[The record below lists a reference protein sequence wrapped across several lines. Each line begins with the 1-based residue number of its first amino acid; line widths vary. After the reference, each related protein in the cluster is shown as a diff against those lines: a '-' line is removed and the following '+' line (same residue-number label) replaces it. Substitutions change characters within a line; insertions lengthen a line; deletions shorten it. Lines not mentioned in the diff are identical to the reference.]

1 MTQEGAV
8 HDEVGVE
15 GVVQVGGV
23 LVGGRVCGRI
33 CRRQDVDH
41 ANASAQVLG
50 LVKILI
56 QVDGAGV
63 GNELVVLA
71 LDAARHIKVMVGREV
86 ALDVLGV
93 READELVDGEP
104 ILDLAEL
111 AEAELGIAHIGVD
124 SLAVEPVALV
134 EQGGGG
140 VKVMQGHIGLDAILF
155 AAGEQLVVVL
165 NALGEG
171 LGIVAV
177 GEDAGPGDGHTD
189 GVESMLGRKADI
201 LLVAVVEITGRV
213 GQKAT
218 LGDKVIVPHGL
229 TLACHLRGA
238 FRLVR
243 GGCGAPNKAL
253 RQLLYAV

>member
-23 LVGGRVCGRI
+23 LVGGRVGGRI

-104 ILDLAEL
+104 FLT
-111 AEAELGIAHIGVD
+111 
-124 SLAVEPVALV
+124 SR
-134 EQGGGG
+134 
-140 VKVMQGHIGLDAILF
+140 
-155 AAGEQLVVVL
+155 
-165 NALGEG
+165 N
-171 LGIVAV
+171 
-177 GEDAGPGDGHTD
+177 
-189 GVESMLGRKADI
+189 SRKQNSA
-201 LLVAVVEITGRV
+201 
-213 GQKAT
+213 
-218 LGDKVIVPHGL
+218 
-229 TLACHLRGA
+229 
-238 FRLVR
+238 
-243 GGCGAPNKAL
+243 
-253 RQLLYAV
+253 